1 MEDINLLLS
10 YIETEV
16 LGGKRTIMG
25 NGIIVNG
32 ENVLNLVKR
41 IRISLNE
48 LDGSNVL
55 AEANDRAQKI
65 VATAEQRKEQILDES
80 IIIAEARAI
89 ADKTVREAAAQR
101 EQIETLTAQNVIR
114 NLNRLQSMLNGVSTE
129 VDSSIKYFAEQYG
142 PSKQSKPQQGQ

>member
-16 LGGKRTIMG
+16 LEGKRTIIG

-80 IIIAEARAI
+80 IIIAEAKAI
-89 ADKTVREAAAQR
+89 ADKTVREAAAKR
-101 EQIETLTAQNVIR
+101 EQIENLTAQNVIR
-114 NLNRLQSMLNGVSTE
+114 NLNQLQSMLKGVSTE
-129 VDSSIKYFAEQYG
+129 VDSSIKYFAEQYS
-142 PSKQSKPQQGQ
+142 PSKPSKPQQGQ

>member
-16 LGGKRTIMG
+16 IEGKRTIMG

-55 AEANDRAQKI
+55 AEANDKAQKI
-65 VATAEQRKEQILDES
+65 VD
-80 IIIAEARAI
+80 
-89 ADKTVREAAAQR
+89 TVKR
-101 EQIETLTAQNVIR
+101 EQIETITAQNVIR
-114 NLNRLQSMLNGVSTE
+114 NLNQLQNMLKGVSTE
-129 VDSSIKYFAEQYG
+129 VDSSIKYFADQVS
-142 PSKQSKPQQGQ
+142 PNRQSKQ

>member
-16 LGGKRTIMG
+16 IEGKRTIMG

-55 AEANDRAQKI
+55 AEANDKAQKI
-65 VATAEQRKEQILDES
+65 VATAEQRKEQILDET
-80 IIIAEARAI
+80 IIIAEAKAI
-89 ADKTVREAAAQR
+89 AEKTVRDAAVKR
-101 EQIETLTAQNVIR
+101 EQIEIITAQNVIR
-114 NLNRLQSMLNGVSTE
+114 NLNQLQNMLKGVSTE
-129 VDSSIKYFAEQYG
+129 VDSSIKYFADQVS
-142 PSKQSKPQQGQ
+142 PNRQSKQ

>member
-16 LGGKRTIMG
+16 IEGKRTIMG

-48 LDGSNVL
+48 LDGR
-55 AEANDRAQKI
+55 DRKS
-65 VATAEQRKEQILDES
+65 TR
-80 IIIAEARAI
+80 
-89 ADKTVREAAAQR
+89 
-101 EQIETLTAQNVIR
+101 
-114 NLNRLQSMLNGVSTE
+114 LN
-129 VDSSIKYFAEQYG
+129 SSHT
-142 PSKQSKPQQGQ
+142 S

>member
-16 LGGKRTIMG
+16 LEGKKTFMG
-25 NGIIVNG
+25 NGIIING

-80 IIIAEARAI
+80 IIIAEARAM
-89 ADKTVREAAAQR
+89 ADKTVREAAAKSG
-101 EQIETLTAQNVIR
+101 QIETHIAQNVIK
-114 NLNRLQSMLNGVSTE
+114 NLNQLQNMLKGISTE
-129 VDSSIKYFAEQYG
+129 VDSSIKYFAEQCS
-142 PSKQSKPQQGQ
+142 PNKQSKPQ

>member
-16 LGGKRTIMG
+16 IEGKRTIMG

-55 AEANDRAQKI
+55 AEANDKAQKI

-80 IIIAEARAI
+80 IIIAEAKAI
-89 ADKTVREAAAQR
+89 AEKTVREAVVKR
-101 EQIETLTAQNVIR
+101 EQIETITAQNVIR
-114 NLNRLQSMLNGVSTE
+114 NLNQLQNMLKGVSTE
-129 VDSSIKYFAEQYG
+129 VDSSIKYFADQVSSNRQ
-142 PSKQSKPQQGQ
+142 SKQ

>member
-16 LGGKRTIMG
+16 IEGKRTIMG

-48 LDGSNVL
+48 LDGSNGL
-55 AEANDRAQKI
+55 AEANDKAQKI
-65 VATAEQRKEQILDES
+65 VATAEQRKEQSLDER
-80 IIIAEARAI
+80 IIIAEAKAI
-89 ADKTVREAAAQR
+89 AEKTVRDAAVKR
-101 EQIETLTAQNVIR
+101 EQIETITAQNVIR
-114 NLNRLQSMLNGVSTE
+114 NLNQLQNMLKGVSTE
-129 VDSSIKYFAEQYG
+129 VDSSIKYFADQVS
-142 PSKQSKPQQGQ
+142 PNRQSKQ